1 MKYFSILVCFFT
13 ALLVHPLVYG
23 QKINT
28 SDYESLSKA
37 YASNSIK
44 GELVEFLSIPNNAAI
59 EEHVRNNLNFLE
71 TAFEKR
77 GFATRELPTKSRTAF
92 FAERTVPSAN
102 ETVLFYMH
110 FDGQP
115 VDPSKWS
122 QQDPYTPVLKR
133 RSGGD
138 WETVSWDLI
147 SDNFDEE
154 LRVFARS
161 ASDDKSPIIMF
172 LQAMDILNDRNQQPK
187 FNIKVILDPEEEQG
201 SIGMPDAVNRYR
213 DVINADRMVIL
224 DGPIHDSNQPTLVY
238 GCRGIAGIELTVY
251 GPRLPQHSGHFGNYA
266 PNPALRLSQLLS
278 SMKSEDGRTTI
289 PGFYDGVELTPEI
302 RKILA
307 AVPDD
312 IAQINKRVGIAETD
326 KVGQNYQEAMQFP
339 SLNIRGFRSG
349 WVGAEAR
356 TIVPDKAIATL
367 DIRLVPETDGARLVQ
382 LVRSHIKDKGY
393 YIIEG
398 REPTEEERM
407 KYGKIIRFD
416 HNPGA
421 MWKAFNTPINS
432 ETGVWLY
439 EALKGAH
446 NKEVAR
452 IRLAGGSVPI
462 AFFVNGLGIPAV
474 LVPVVNPDNN
484 QHSPNENLRLGHYKN
499 GIKTALAIL
508 NSEFQ

>member
-13 ALLVHPLVYG
+13 TLLAHPSAYG

-28 SDYESLSKA
+28 SDYESLSKS
-37 YASNSIK
+37 YAANSIK
-44 GELVEFLSIPNNAAI
+44 GELVDFLSIPNNAAI
-59 EEHVRNNLNFLE
+59 KEHVRNNLNFLKG
-71 TAFEKR
+71 AFEKR

-92 FAERTVPSAN
+92 FAERAVAGAN

-115 VDPSKWS
+115 VDPSKWN
-122 QQDPYTPVLKR
+122 QEDPYTPVLKR
-133 RSGGD
+133 KKGSN

-147 SDNFDEE
+147 KNNFDEE

-201 SIGMPDAVNRYR
+201 SMGMPDAVNRYR
-213 DVINADRMVIL
+213 DVLNADRMVIL

-278 SMKSEDGRTTI
+278 SMKSEDGKTTI

-326 KVGQNYQEAMQFP
+326 KVGQNYQEAMQYP

-367 DIRLVPETDGARLVQ
+367 DIRLVPETDGARLVA
-382 LVRSHIKDKGY
+382 LVKNHIKEKGY

-407 KYGKIIRFD
+407 KYGRIIRFD

-421 MWKAFNTPINS
+421 MWKAFSTPINS
-432 ETGVWLY
+432 ETGLWLY
-439 EALKGAH
+439 RSLKAAH

-462 AFFVNGLGIPAV
+462 AFFVNGLNIPAV

-484 QHSPNENLRLGHYKN
+484 QHSPNENIRLGHYKN

-508 NSEFQ
+508 NSEF